1 MEMKRC
7 QNGHF
12 YDASMYPT
20 CPYCQGKDANATVP
34 LRAGNGPVP
43 GPGPAP
49 GVGATVPVQN
59 AGGPGPGPAPAPG
72 MGGGVGATVPVQ
84 NAGGFQPNDVRP
96 MGNPRDAGKTVAVMR
111 QKSGINPVVGWLV
124 CVEGKEKGRDF
135 RLHTGNN
142 LIGRADH
149 MDICLKGS
157 GDETISR
164 ENQGVISYD
173 RKHRN
178 FYVSPGKGENLM
190 YLNDEPVLGVEK
202 LKMYDKLEIGSE
214 LLMFVPLCG
223 EEFQWEKEE
232 KE

>member
-12 YDASMYPT
+12 YDASMYSS
-20 CPYCQGKDANATVP
+20 CPYCQGQNANATVP
-34 LRAGNGPVP
+34 LRQGGGAAPGATVP
-43 GPGPAP
+43 GPGMGGPAP
-49 GVGATVPVQN
+49 AAGGVGPTVPVQN
-59 AGGPGPGPAPAPG
+59 PAGG
-72 MGGGVGATVPVQ
+72 
-84 NAGGFQPNDVRP
+84 NEFRPNDVRP

-173 RKHRN
+173 RKHHN

-202 LKMYDKLEIGSE
+202 LKIYDRLEIGTAV
-214 LLMFVPLCG
+214 LMFVPLCG
-223 EEFQWEKEE
+223 ADFQWEREEKEE